1 MKLIFFIDCFN
12 NILNKV
18 DFMKIIRILKTVI
31 REKKGNKEEQ
41 ISIDIMDIKPI
52 RDKLYLPYS
61 INAWYTTT
69 LNEPIT
75 FIQLPTAISGSQ
87 ILLHMTQGSGANQV
101 VFIDEVLW
109 PLSRKP
115 LLSWNKNAIDMI
127 QFIALNGTWLG
138 RFIGGGM
145 HVSE

>member
-1 MKLIFFIDCFN
+1 MK
-12 NILNKV
+12 V
-18 DFMKIIRILKTVI
+18 IRIFKVAI
-31 REKKGNKEEQ
+31 RESKFNKEEQ
-41 ISIDIMDIKPI
+41 IGIDIMDIKPI

-87 ILLHMTQGSGANQV
+87 ILLHITQGSGANQV

-109 PLSRKP
+109 PLGRKP

>member
-1 MKLIFFIDCFN
+1 
-12 NILNKV
+12 
-18 DFMKIIRILKTVI
+18 MKIMKILK
-31 REKKGNKEEQ
+31 REIIESNFNKKEQ
-41 ISIDIMDIKPI
+41 ASIDIMDIKPI

-69 LNEPIT
+69 LSEAIT

-87 ILLHMTQGSGANQV
+87 ILLHITQGSGANQV
-101 VFIDEVLW
+101 VFIDDVLW
-109 PLSRKP
+109 PLGRKP
-115 LLSWNKNAIDMI
+115 LLSWDKGAIDII
-127 QFIALNGTWLG
+127 QFIALNETWLG

>member
-101 VFIDEVLW
+101 VFIDEVL
-109 PLSRKP
+109 
-115 LLSWNKNAIDMI
+115 
-127 QFIALNGTWLG
+127 LNIL
-138 RFIGGGM
+138 
-145 HVSE
+145 

>member
-1 MKLIFFIDCFN
+1 
-12 NILNKV
+12 
-18 DFMKIIRILKTVI
+18 MKIIKILK
-31 REKKGNKEEQ
+31 RETIESNFNKKEQ
-41 ISIDIMDIKPI
+41 ASIDIMDIKPI

-69 LNEPIT
+69 LSEAIT

-87 ILLHMTQGSGANQV
+87 ILLHITQGSGANQV
-101 VFIDEVLW
+101 VFIDDVLW
-109 PLSRKP
+109 PLGRKP
-115 LLSWNKNAIDMI
+115 LLSWDKGAIDII
-127 QFIALNGTWLG
+127 QFIALNETWLG

>member
-1 MKLIFFIDCFN
+1 
-12 NILNKV
+12 
-18 DFMKIIRILKTVI
+18 MKIMKILK
-31 REKKGNKEEQ
+31 RETIESNFNKKEQ
-41 ISIDIMDIKPI
+41 ASIDIMDIKPI

-69 LNEPIT
+69 LSEAIT

-87 ILLHMTQGSGANQV
+87 ILLHITQGSGANQV
-101 VFIDEVLW
+101 VFIDDVLW
-109 PLSRKP
+109 PLGRKP
-115 LLSWNKNAIDMI
+115 LLSWDKGAIDII
-127 QFIALNGTWLG
+127 QFIALNETWLG

>member
-1 MKLIFFIDCFN
+1 
-12 NILNKV
+12 
-18 DFMKIIRILKTVI
+18 MKIIKILK
-31 REKKGNKEEQ
+31 RETIESNFNKKEQ
-41 ISIDIMDIKPI
+41 ASIDIMDIKPM

-69 LNEPIT
+69 LSEAIT

-87 ILLHMTQGSGANQV
+87 ILLHITQGSGANQV
-101 VFIDEVLW
+101 VFIDDVLW
-109 PLSRKP
+109 PLGRKP
-115 LLSWNKNAIDMI
+115 LLSWDKGAIDII
-127 QFIALNGTWLG
+127 QFIALNETWLG

>member
-1 MKLIFFIDCFN
+1 
-12 NILNKV
+12 
-18 DFMKIIRILKTVI
+18 MKIIRILKTVI

-101 VFIDEVLW
+101 VFIDEVL
-109 PLSRKP
+109 
-115 LLSWNKNAIDMI
+115 
-127 QFIALNGTWLG
+127 LNIL
-138 RFIGGGM
+138 
-145 HVSE
+145 

>member
-1 MKLIFFIDCFN
+1 
-12 NILNKV
+12 
-18 DFMKIIRILKTVI
+18 MKIMKILK
-31 REKKGNKEEQ
+31 RETMESNFNKKEQ
-41 ISIDIMDIKPI
+41 ASIDIMDIKPI

-69 LNEPIT
+69 LSEAIT

-87 ILLHMTQGSGANQV
+87 ILLHITQGSGANQV
-101 VFIDEVLW
+101 VFIDDVLW
-109 PLSRKP
+109 PLGRKP
-115 LLSWNKNAIDMI
+115 LLSWDKGAIDII
-127 QFIALNGTWLG
+127 QFIALNETWLG

>member
-1 MKLIFFIDCFN
+1 
-12 NILNKV
+12 
-18 DFMKIIRILKTVI
+18 MKIMKILK
-31 REKKGNKEEQ
+31 RETIESNFNKKEQ
-41 ISIDIMDIKPI
+41 AIIDIMDIKPI

-69 LNEPIT
+69 LSEAIT

-87 ILLHMTQGSGANQV
+87 ILLHITQGSGANQV
-101 VFIDEVLW
+101 VFIDDVLW
-109 PLSRKP
+109 PLGRKP
-115 LLSWNKNAIDMI
+115 LLSWDKGAIDII
-127 QFIALNGTWLG
+127 QFIALNETWLG